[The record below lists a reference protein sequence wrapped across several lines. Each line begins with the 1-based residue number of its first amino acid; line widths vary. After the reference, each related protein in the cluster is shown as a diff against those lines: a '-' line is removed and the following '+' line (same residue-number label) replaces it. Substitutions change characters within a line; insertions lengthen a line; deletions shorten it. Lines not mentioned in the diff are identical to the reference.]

1 MYHYL
6 QCCVSTFFPQCFSVL
21 SRFSCVFCV
30 AVGIDD
36 PAALIM
42 WEPTNL
48 TNALTDINGAGVAF
62 PVWLNGGVNPIPD
75 IATLMQNILTHVATT
90 AGGGGVV
97 GNCLIAPNT
106 VPQYANIKAQ
116 LTILGILPIFRAIS
130 PAHLPIGSNYIIA
143 DRTRNTTATADPI
156 QDSTATLGSGS
167 GILRK

>member
-106 VPQYANIKAQ
+106 VPQYANIKSQ
-116 LTILGILPIFRAIS
+116 LAMLGFLPIFRAIS

-143 DRTRNTTATADPI
+143 DRTRNTTATADPV
-156 QDSTATLGSGS
+156 QAPPAALRS
-167 GILRK
+167 GIIL